1 MSDKTRNREVD
12 ELIVYNASAL
22 RDRSQRV
29 RHSLENSYICER
41 LGTLFPR
48 KSSGFS
54 ENGTVTD

>member
-12 ELIVYNASAL
+12 ELIVYSASAL
-22 RDRSQRV
+22 RDRSLRV
-29 RHSLENSYICER
+29 RHSLENSYICKR

-48 KSSGFS
+48 KSSGFL